1 MHSFVL
7 QDWITVRGVITT
19 PGQIITQGE
28 SGWLDLAPYQD
39 VSFWLDVREFTPPS
53 SPVPTIVFQTSP
65 IKEDGLF
72 QNMVSPISLTLTP
85 SNPSRVPITTSQTP
99 VARYV
104 RWQLQGTTSGT
115 VWDVT
120 FRVLVSADGLGL

>member
-1 MHSFVL
+1 MRSFVL
-7 QDWITVRGVITT
+7 QEWLTIRGVSTAS

-39 VSFWLDVREFTPPS
+39 VSFWLDIREFTPT
-53 SPVPTIVFQTSP
+53 SPAVPTIVFQTSP

-72 QNMVSPISLTLTP
+72 QNMIAPVSLTLTP
-85 SNPSRVPITTSQTP
+85 SNPYRVAITTSQTP

-104 RWQLQGTTSGT
+104 RWQLQSPPSAP
-115 VWDVT
+115 WDVT
-120 FRVLVSADGLGL
+120 FRVLVSADAIGL